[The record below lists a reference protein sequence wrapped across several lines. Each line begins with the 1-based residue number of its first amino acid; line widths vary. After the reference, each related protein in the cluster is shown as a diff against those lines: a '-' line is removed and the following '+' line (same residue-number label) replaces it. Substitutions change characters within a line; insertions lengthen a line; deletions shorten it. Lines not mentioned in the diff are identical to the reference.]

1 MFNNDEHH
9 AVVVVYAYENAGS
22 YCSQHFENLNN
33 LRQKKTLSLSNKHL
47 RILK

>member
-33 LRQKKTLSLSNKHL
+33 LRPKKRYLFLTNIYAS
-47 RILK
+47 